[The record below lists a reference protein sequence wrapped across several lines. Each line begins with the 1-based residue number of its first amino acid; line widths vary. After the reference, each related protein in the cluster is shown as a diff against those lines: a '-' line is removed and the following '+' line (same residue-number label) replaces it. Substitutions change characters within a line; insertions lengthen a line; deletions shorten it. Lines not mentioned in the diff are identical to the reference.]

1 MSASQS
7 LGGPS
12 RCGRVVGPSLD
23 KIIKNAAWRKHSHLV
38 SACKSTLDKLES
50 LSESSGTSPGD
61 TQSPI
66 PGLSSSDADCVL
78 QPLFLALDS
87 AYPKV
92 VEPALECTFKLFS
105 LGLVCGEINRSGI
118 VFNMIDAIC
127 KSGGL
132 GEEAIELGVLRVLL
146 SAVRSPCILIRADC
160 LIQIV
165 RTCYN
170 VYLGGVNGTNQI
182 CAKSVLAQIMTIVFT
197 RVEEDSMDVCV
208 KRVSVSEL
216 LEFTD
221 KNLNEG
227 NSIHFCQNFINEIM
241 EASEGLPLKP
251 SSISPPLEVQ
261 NVHTPSPKTA
271 DETGTDKFDS
281 EAGAEGSKIREDGF
295 LLFKN
300 LCKLSMKF
308 SSQQHPDDRIL
319 LRGKILSL
327 ELLKV
332 VMDTGGSIW
341 RVNERQLLGV
351 ARRLI
356 RDRLPTR
363 SNLRRRQIEV
373 DDPTCPFCRS
383 EEENASHL
391 FFHCNRISPVWWESW
406 SWVNLLGAF
415 PKHPRHH
422 FLYHIHGALEGKR
435 ASRWKWW
442 WLALT
447 WTIWKQRNDIIFS
460 NGTFNANRLL
470 DDALFLFLNAIKQYL
485 CLSLLKNSALSA
497 MAIFQ
502 LQCSIFMNLLSKF
515 RSGLKKEIGM
525 FFPMLILR
533 VLENVLQPS
542 FLQKMTVLNL
552 LDKISQDP
560 QIIIDIFVNYDCDV
574 DASNIFERGAWLGFL
589 DIGYHK
595 GGLGIKDLIK
605 FNEALLG
612 KWGWELANNQNQPWA
627 RILLSKYGGWK
638 DLISGR
644 NNSIFSHW
652 WKDLKVV
659 FQQQDNNSISN
670 NLKWRVGC
678 GVKIRTTDFYNQL
691 NWEFVEDRWEWKLN
705 WRRNFFD
712 HEIDMVAAFL
722 AEIENIH
729 IQQSSRDFL
738 IWKAD
743 PSGIYSTKSA
753 YKLLQEADSDAIEDS
768 ASKIIWNL
776 KIPPRAIAFSWRLF
790 KNRLPTRA
798 NLRRRQNVMLEAIP
812 WVLGI
817 VNGLLKTALGPP
829 TGSTTALSPAQDIT
843 FRHESVKCLVSI
855 IKSMGAWMDQQIRI
869 GDLDLAKS
877 PESSSAAENH
887 LILNVEEGNASDH
900 ELHSDVN
907 SEFSDAA
914 TLEQHRAY
922 KIELQKGISLFNR
935 KPPKGIEFLISNK
948 KIGCSPEQVALFLKN
963 TAGLDETKIG
973 DYLGEREEFSL
984 KVMHA
989 YVDSFNFKGMDF
1001 GEAIRFFLQGFRL
1014 PGEAQKIDRIM
1025 EKFAE
1030 RYCKC
1035 NPSSFS
1041 SADTAYVLAYSVIML
1056 NTDAHNNMVKDKVVV
1071 VMMTKA
1077 DFVRNNRGID
1087 DGKDLPEEYLGAL
1100 YDQIVKNEIKM
1111 NADSSA
1117 PQNKQANS
1125 FNRLL
1130 GLEGILNLVNWKQ
1143 SEEKAVGANGLL
1155 IRHIQEQFK
1164 TNSRKSESAYHV
1176 VTDVAILRFMVE
1188 VCWGPMLAAFSVTLD
1203 QSDDRVATSQ
1213 CLQGFRH
1220 AVHVTA
1226 VMGMQTQR
1234 DAFVTSVAKFTYLH
1248 CAGDMKQKNV
1258 DAVKAIISIAIEDGD
1273 HLYEAWEHILTCLS
1287 RIEHLQLLGEGA
1299 PSDATFFTST
1309 NLEMEEKA
1317 LKTLGFSSFKKGTLQ
1332 NPAMVAVVRGSS
1344 YDSTSI
1350 GVNASAILTTEQIN
1364 NFISNLNLLDQIGN
1378 FELNHVFAHSQRLNG
1393 EAIVAFVKALCKVSI
1408 SELQSPTDPRNE
1420 GNVTC
1425 LKGDPLLILVD
1436 LKKGI
1441 VIFLSVM
1448 HYNMN
1453 RIRLVWSRIW
1463 NVLSDFFVS
1472 VGLSENLSV
1481 AIFAMDSLRQLAMKF
1496 LEREELANYNFQS
1509 EFLRP
1514 FVIVMQKSNTTEI
1527 RELIVRCISQM
1538 VLSRVSNVKSGWK
1551 SVFMVFT
1558 AAAADERK
1566 NIVLLAFETME
1577 KIVRQFFPYI
1587 TETETMTFTD
1597 CVRCLLTFTN
1607 SRFNSDVSLN
1617 AIAFLRF
1624 CAVRLA
1630 DGGLVCNKSSVD
1642 GPSLVVANGISD
1654 LQAHTD
1660 NGDHVSFWNPL
1671 LSGLS
1676 KLTSDPRSAIRK
1688 SSLEM
1693 LFNIL
1698 KDHGHLFSHTFWNSI
1713 FCSVI
1718 FPVYNSVSGKRE
1730 MNLQEVHCPPSSVS
1744 VHTEGSTWD
1753 SETYSVAA
1761 ECLIDL
1767 FVTFFD
1773 VVRSQLPG
1781 VVSVLT
1787 GFIRSPVQ
1795 GPASTG
1801 VAGLV
1806 RLTGDLGN
1814 RLSAEE
1820 WKEIFLCLKDAAMS
1834 TVPGFMK
1841 VLRTMNNIEVPHIS
1855 QSSADL
1861 ESSSDHD
1868 LNNDE
1873 FDDDNLQ
1880 TATYVVSRMK
1890 NHIAMQLLIVQVAT
1904 DLYKKHQQSLCAAS
1918 IKVLIEL
1925 YSSIAL
1931 HARAMNRESIL
1942 LRKLQK
1948 ACSIL
1953 EISGPPMVHFENE
1966 SFQNHLN
1973 FLQNIRLHDNFMH
1986 DEIELDQELVAVCE
2000 TVLDIYLNCAGS
2012 ISTFHKSDTM
2022 PAPHRK
2028 LPLSSAKKEEIAART
2043 SLVISALQGLAGLK
2057 KDSFRRYIPRF
2068 FHLLNTKVP
2077 QIDSEETK
2085 LGSRWQSTT
2094 WPNLSLFT
2102 NGD

>member
-38 SACKSTLDKLES
+38 SSCKSTLDKLES
-50 LSESSGTSPGD
+50 LSESETSPGD
-61 TQSPI
+61 TQTQSPLS
-66 PGLSSSDADCVL
+66 GLSSSDADCVL

-105 LGLVCGEINRSGI
+105 LGLICGEINRPDNSNASQSSV

-197 RVEEDSMDVCV
+197 RVEEDSTDVFV

-241 EASEGLPLKP
+241 EASEGVPLKP
-251 SSISPPLEVQ
+251 SSISPPLEAQ
-261 NVHTPSPKTA
+261 NVHAPLSKAA
-271 DETGTDKFDS
+271 DETGTDKFDN
-281 EAGAEGSKIREDGF
+281 EAGAGADGSKIREDGF

-341 RVNERQLLGV
+341 RVNER
-351 ARRLI
+351 
-356 RDRLPTR
+356 
-363 SNLRRRQIEV
+363 
-373 DDPTCPFCRS
+373 
-383 EEENASHL
+383 
-391 FFHCNRISPVWWESW
+391 
-406 SWVNLLGAF
+406 
-415 PKHPRHH
+415 
-422 FLYHIHGALEGKR
+422 
-435 ASRWKWW
+435 
-442 WLALT
+442 
-447 WTIWKQRNDIIFS
+447 
-460 NGTFNANRLL
+460 
-470 DDALFLFLNAIKQYL
+470 FLNAIKQYL

-574 DASNIFERGAWLGFL
+574 DASNIFER
-589 DIGYHK
+589 
-595 GGLGIKDLIK
+595 
-605 FNEALLG
+605 
-612 KWGWELANNQNQPWA
+612 
-627 RILLSKYGGWK
+627 
-638 DLISGR
+638 
-644 NNSIFSHW
+644 
-652 WKDLKVV
+652 
-659 FQQQDNNSISN
+659 
-670 NLKWRVGC
+670 
-678 GVKIRTTDFYNQL
+678 
-691 NWEFVEDRWEWKLN
+691 
-705 WRRNFFD
+705 
-712 HEIDMVAAFL
+712 
-722 AEIENIH
+722 
-729 IQQSSRDFL
+729 
-738 IWKAD
+738 
-743 PSGIYSTKSA
+743 
-753 YKLLQEADSDAIEDS
+753 
-768 ASKIIWNL
+768 
-776 KIPPRAIAFSWRLF
+776 
-790 KNRLPTRA
+790 
-798 NLRRRQNVMLEAIP
+798 
-812 WVLGI
+812 I

-829 TGSTTALSPAQDIT
+829 TGLTTALSPAQDIT

-877 PESSSAAENH
+877 PESSSATESH
-887 LILNVEEGNASDH
+887 LILNGEEGNASDH
-900 ELHSDVN
+900 ELHPDVN

-914 TLEQHRAY
+914 TLEQRRAY

-935 KPPKGIEFLISNK
+935 KPSKGIEFLINNK
-948 KIGCSPEQVALFLKN
+948 KIGSSPGQVALFLKN

-989 YVDSFNFKGMDF
+989 YVDSFNFKGIDF

-1056 NTDAHNNMVKDKVVV
+1056 NTDAHNNMVKDK
-1071 VMMTKA
+1071 MTKA

-1087 DGKDLPEEYLGAL
+1087 DGKDLAEEYLGAL

-1130 GLEGILNLVNWKQ
+1130 GLDGILNLVNWKQ

-1155 IRHIQEQFK
+1155 IWHIQEQFK
-1164 TNSRKSESAYHV
+1164 SNSRKSESAYHV

-1299 PSDATFFTST
+1299 PSDATFFPSPNFET
-1309 NLEMEEKA
+1309 EEKA

-1408 SELQSPTDPRNE
+1408 SELQSPTDPRVF
-1420 GNVTC
+1420 GLT
-1425 LKGDPLLILVD
+1425 K
-1436 LKKGI
+1436 I
-1441 VIFLSVM
+1441 VEIA

-1496 LEREELANYNFQS
+1496 LEREELANYNFQN

-1577 KIVRQFFPYI
+1577 KIVREFFPYI
-1587 TETETMTFTD
+1587 TETETTTFTD

-1630 DGGLVCNKSSVD
+1630 DGGLVCNKKSSVD
-1642 GPSLVVANGISD
+1642 GPSVVVENGISD

-1660 NGDHVSFWNPL
+1660 NDDHVSFWNPL

-1676 KLTSDPRSAIRK
+1676 KLTCDPRSAIRK
-1688 SSLEM
+1688 SSLEV

-1718 FPVYNSVSGKRE
+1718 FPVYNSISGKRE
-1730 MNLQEVHCPPSSVS
+1730 MNLQEAHCSPSVS

-1781 VVSVLT
+1781 MVSVLT

-1806 RLTGDLGN
+1806 RLTDDLGN
-1814 RLSAEE
+1814 RLSEEE

-1855 QSSADL
+1855 QPTADL

-1868 LNNDE
+1868 LTNDE

-1880 TATYVVSRMK
+1880 TATYVVSRTK

-1904 DLYKKHQQSLCAAS
+1904 DLYKKHQQSLSAAS

-1931 HARAMNRESIL
+1931 HAREMNRESIL
-1942 LRKLQK
+1942 LKKLQK

-1973 FLQNIRLHDNFMH
+1973 FLQNLHLHDHFVY
-1986 DEIELDQELVAVCE
+1986 DEIDLEQELVAVCE
-2000 TVLDIYLNCAGS
+2000 NVLDIYLNCAGS
-2012 ISTFHKSDTM
+2012 VSTFHKSDTL

-2028 LPLSSAKKEEIAART
+2028 LPLSSAQKEEIAART
-2043 SLVISALQGLAGLK
+2043 SLVISALQGLAGLE

-2068 FHLLNTKVP
+2068 FHLLVDLVRIEHTSGEVQHALSNMFRSSVG
-2077 QIDSEETK
+2077 QIIMD
-2085 LGSRWQSTT
+2085 
-2094 WPNLSLFT
+2094 
-2102 NGD
+2102 

>member
-23 KIIKNAAWRKHSHLV
+23 KIIKNAAWRKHSQLV
-38 SACKSTLDKLES
+38 SSCKSTIDKLES
-50 LSESSGTSPGD
+50 LSECRDDSDSKSPLLG
-61 TQSPI
+61 I
-66 PGLSSSDADCVL
+66 PSSDAEYVL

-87 AYPKV
+87 SYAKV
-92 VEPALECTFKLFS
+92 VEPALDCTFKLLS
-105 LGLVCGEINRSGI
+105 LGLVRGEIIDSQHLF
-118 VFNMIDAIC
+118 FNIIDAIC

-132 GEEAIELGVLRVLL
+132 GEEAIELGILRVLL
-146 SAVRSPCILIRADC
+146 SAVRSPCILIRGDC
-160 LIQIV
+160 LVQIV

-182 CAKSVLAQIMTIVFT
+182 CAKSVLAQIVTIVFT
-197 RVEEDSMDVCV
+197 RVEEDSMDVSV
-208 KRVSVSEL
+208 QRVSVNEL

-227 NSIHFCQNFINEIM
+227 NSIHFCQNFINEVI
-241 EASEGLPLKP
+241 EATQGGVPLNLEIPNAK
-251 SSISPPLEVQ
+251 PPLSTSKQVDDTTE
-261 NVHTPSPKTA
+261 PGPDDGS
-271 DETGTDKFDS
+271 GS
-281 EAGAEGSKIREDGF
+281 SKIREDGF

-327 ELLKV
+327 ELLNV
-332 VMDTGGSIW
+332 VMDIGSSIW
-341 RVNERQLLGV
+341 RNNER
-351 ARRLI
+351 
-356 RDRLPTR
+356 
-363 SNLRRRQIEV
+363 
-373 DDPTCPFCRS
+373 
-383 EEENASHL
+383 
-391 FFHCNRISPVWWESW
+391 
-406 SWVNLLGAF
+406 
-415 PKHPRHH
+415 
-422 FLYHIHGALEGKR
+422 
-435 ASRWKWW
+435 
-442 WLALT
+442 
-447 WTIWKQRNDIIFS
+447 
-460 NGTFNANRLL
+460 
-470 DDALFLFLNAIKQYL
+470 FLNGIKQYL

-552 LDKISQDP
+552 LDKLSQDP

-574 DASNIFERGAWLGFL
+574 DASNIFER
-589 DIGYHK
+589 
-595 GGLGIKDLIK
+595 
-605 FNEALLG
+605 
-612 KWGWELANNQNQPWA
+612 
-627 RILLSKYGGWK
+627 
-638 DLISGR
+638 
-644 NNSIFSHW
+644 
-652 WKDLKVV
+652 
-659 FQQQDNNSISN
+659 
-670 NLKWRVGC
+670 
-678 GVKIRTTDFYNQL
+678 
-691 NWEFVEDRWEWKLN
+691 
-705 WRRNFFD
+705 
-712 HEIDMVAAFL
+712 
-722 AEIENIH
+722 
-729 IQQSSRDFL
+729 
-738 IWKAD
+738 
-743 PSGIYSTKSA
+743 
-753 YKLLQEADSDAIEDS
+753 
-768 ASKIIWNL
+768 
-776 KIPPRAIAFSWRLF
+776 
-790 KNRLPTRA
+790 
-798 NLRRRQNVMLEAIP
+798 
-812 WVLGI
+812 I

-829 TGSTTALSPAQDIT
+829 TGSTTSLSPAQDIT

-855 IKSMGAWMDQQIRI
+855 IKSMGAWMDQQIRP
-869 GDLDLAKS
+869 GDLNLVKS
-877 PESSSAAENH
+877 PESTSLGESQ
-887 LILNVEEGNASDH
+887 LTLNGEEGNASDL
-900 ELHSDVN
+900 ELHPDIN

-914 TLEQHRAY
+914 TLEQRRAY
-922 KIELQKGISLFNR
+922 KAELQKGISLFNR
-935 KPPKGIEFLISNK
+935 KPSKGIEFLISNK
-948 KIGCSPEQVALFLKN
+948 KVGSSPEEVALFLKN
-963 TAGLDETKIG
+963 TGGLDEAKIG
-973 DYLGEREEFSL
+973 DYLGEREDFSL

-1030 RYCKC
+1030 RFCKC

-1056 NTDAHNNMVKDKVVV
+1056 NTDAHNNMVKDK
-1071 VMMTKA
+1071 MTKA
-1077 DFVRNNRGID
+1077 DFIRNNRGID

-1100 YDQIVKNEIKM
+1100 YDKIVRNEIKM
-1111 NADSSA
+1111 KADSSA
-1117 PQNKQANS
+1117 PQSKQENS

-1130 GLEGILNLVNWKQ
+1130 GLDGILNLVNWKQ
-1143 SEEKAVGANGLL
+1143 NEEKAVGANGLL

-1164 TNSRKSESAYHV
+1164 SNSRKSESAYHV

-1213 CLQGFRH
+1213 SLQGFRH

-1273 HLYEAWEHILTCLS
+1273 HLQEAWEHILTCLS

-1299 PSDATFFTST
+1299 PSDATFFTSSNFET
-1309 NLEMEEKA
+1309 EEKTP
-1317 LKTLGFSSFKKGTLQ
+1317 KTLGFSSFKKGTLQ
-1332 NPAMVAVVRGSS
+1332 NPAMAAVVRGSS
-1344 YDSTSI
+1344 YDSTSV
-1350 GVNASAILTTEQIN
+1350 GVNPSALVTPEQIN
-1364 NFISNLNLLDQIGN
+1364 SFISNLNLLDQIGN

-1393 EAIVAFVKALCKVSI
+1393 EAIVAFVKALCKISI
-1408 SELQSPTDPRNE
+1408 SELQSPTDPRVF
-1420 GNVTC
+1420 GLT
-1425 LKGDPLLILVD
+1425 K
-1436 LKKGI
+1436 I
-1441 VIFLSVM
+1441 VEIA

-1481 AIFAMDSLRQLAMKF
+1481 AIFAIDSLRQLAMKF
-1496 LEREELANYNFQS
+1496 LEREELANYNFQN

-1514 FVIVMQKSNTTEI
+1514 FVIVMQKSNSTEI
-1527 RELIVRCISQM
+1527 RELTVRCISQM

-1577 KIVRQFFPYI
+1577 KIVREFFPYI
-1587 TETETMTFTD
+1587 TETETTTFTD
-1597 CVRCLLTFTN
+1597 CVGCLLTFTN

-1630 DGGLVCNKSSVD
+1630 DGGLVCNKKSSPDVSSVV
-1642 GPSLVVANGISD
+1642 LTNGVSD
-1654 LQAHTD
+1654 VQALTD
-1660 NGDHVSFWNPL
+1660 NDDHVSFWIPL

-1688 SSLEM
+1688 SSLEV

-1698 KDHGHLFSHTFWNSI
+1698 KDHGHLFSRTFWNSI
-1713 FCSVI
+1713 FCYVI
-1718 FPVYNSVSGKRE
+1718 FPVYNSVCGKRD
-1730 MNLQEVHCPPSSVS
+1730 MSILDVHGSPSVS
-1744 VHTEGSTWD
+1744 VYTEGSTWD
-1753 SETYSVAA
+1753 SETSPVAA

-1781 VVSVLT
+1781 VVSILT

-1806 RLTGDLGN
+1806 RLTSDLGN
-1814 RLSAEE
+1814 RLSEEE
-1820 WKEIFLCLKDAAMS
+1820 WKEIFLCLKDAATS
-1834 TVPGFMK
+1834 TVPGFTK
-1841 VLRTMNNIEVPHIS
+1841 VLRTMSNIEVRKFS
-1855 QSSADL
+1855 Q
-1861 ESSSDHD
+1861 SSDHD
-1868 LNNDE
+1868 LTNDE

-1880 TATYVVSRMK
+1880 TATYVVSRTK
-1890 NHIAMQLLIVQVAT
+1890 NHIAMQLLILQVTT
-1904 DLYKKHQQSLCAAS
+1904 DLYRKHQQSLSADS

-1931 HARAMNRESIL
+1931 HARQLNRESVL
-1942 LRKLQK
+1942 LKKLQK

-1953 EISGPPMVHFENE
+1953 ELSAPPVVHFENE

-1973 FLQNIRLHDNFMH
+1973 FLQNLHDDQYFVHN
-1986 DEIELDQELVAVCE
+1986 EIDLEQELVTVCE
-2000 TVLDIYLNCAGS
+2000 NVLDIYLNCAGS
-2012 ISTFHKSDTM
+2012 VSTFHKSDTQ
-2022 PAPHRK
+2022 PVQRRK

-2043 SLVISALQGLAGLK
+2043 SLVISALQGLAGLE

-2068 FHLLNTKVP
+2068 FQLLV
-2077 QIDSEETK
+2077 DLVRSEHTSGEVQ
-2085 LGSRWQSTT
+2085 LA
-2094 WPNLSLFT
+2094 LSNMFRSSV
-2102 NGD
+2102 GPIIME

>member
-7 LGGPS
+7 LGGSS
-12 RCGRVVGPSLD
+12 RCGRILGPSLD
-23 KIIKNAAWRKHSHLV
+23 KIIKNAAWRKHSQLV
-38 SACKSTLDKLES
+38 SSCKSTLDKLES
-50 LSESSGTSPGD
+50 ISESVDSKSPLLGF
-61 TQSPI
+61 
-66 PGLSSSDADCVL
+66 SSSDAEYVL

-87 AYPKV
+87 AYAKV

-105 LGLVCGEINRSGI
+105 LGLICGEIDNSSHSVI
-118 VFNMIDAIC
+118 VFNIIDAIC

-146 SAVRSPCILIRADC
+146 SAVRSPCILIRGDC
-160 LIQIV
+160 LVQIV

-197 RVEEDSMDVCV
+197 RVEEDSMDVSV

-227 NSIHFCQNFINEIM
+227 NSIHFCQNFINEVM
-241 EASEGLPLKP
+241 EATQGVPLKP
-251 SSISPPLEVQ
+251 SPIDIPNASPPL
-261 NVHTPSPKTA
+261 PKQA
-271 DETGTDKFDS
+271 VDEASTDTEAGTD
-281 EAGAEGSKIREDGF
+281 GSKIREDGF

-332 VMDTGGSIW
+332 VMDNGGSIW
-341 RVNERQLLGV
+341 RVNER
-351 ARRLI
+351 
-356 RDRLPTR
+356 
-363 SNLRRRQIEV
+363 
-373 DDPTCPFCRS
+373 
-383 EEENASHL
+383 
-391 FFHCNRISPVWWESW
+391 
-406 SWVNLLGAF
+406 
-415 PKHPRHH
+415 
-422 FLYHIHGALEGKR
+422 
-435 ASRWKWW
+435 
-442 WLALT
+442 
-447 WTIWKQRNDIIFS
+447 
-460 NGTFNANRLL
+460 
-470 DDALFLFLNAIKQYL
+470 FLNGIKQYL

-552 LDKISQDP
+552 LDKLSQDP

-574 DASNIFERGAWLGFL
+574 DASNIFER
-589 DIGYHK
+589 
-595 GGLGIKDLIK
+595 
-605 FNEALLG
+605 
-612 KWGWELANNQNQPWA
+612 
-627 RILLSKYGGWK
+627 
-638 DLISGR
+638 
-644 NNSIFSHW
+644 
-652 WKDLKVV
+652 
-659 FQQQDNNSISN
+659 
-670 NLKWRVGC
+670 
-678 GVKIRTTDFYNQL
+678 
-691 NWEFVEDRWEWKLN
+691 
-705 WRRNFFD
+705 
-712 HEIDMVAAFL
+712 
-722 AEIENIH
+722 
-729 IQQSSRDFL
+729 
-738 IWKAD
+738 
-743 PSGIYSTKSA
+743 
-753 YKLLQEADSDAIEDS
+753 
-768 ASKIIWNL
+768 
-776 KIPPRAIAFSWRLF
+776 
-790 KNRLPTRA
+790 
-798 NLRRRQNVMLEAIP
+798 
-812 WVLGI
+812 I

-829 TGSTTALSPAQDIT
+829 TGSTTSLSPAQDIT

-855 IKSMGAWMDQQIRI
+855 IKSMGAWMDQQIRP
-869 GDLDLAKS
+869 GDLNLVKT
-877 PESSSAAENH
+877 PESTSVGESP
-887 LILNVEEGNASDH
+887 LTLNGEEGNASDL
-900 ELHSDVN
+900 ELHPDVN

-914 TLEQHRAY
+914 TLEQRRAY
-922 KIELQKGISLFNR
+922 KVELQKGISLFNR
-935 KPPKGIEFLISNK
+935 KPSKGIDFLISNK
-948 KIGCSPEQVALFLKN
+948 KIGSSPEEVALFLKN
-963 TAGLDETKIG
+963 TVGLDEAKIG
-973 DYLGEREEFSL
+973 DYLGEREDFSL

-1030 RYCKC
+1030 RFCKC

-1056 NTDAHNNMVKDKVVV
+1056 NTDAHNNMVKDK
-1071 VMMTKA
+1071 MTKA
-1077 DFVRNNRGID
+1077 DFIRNNRGID

-1100 YDQIVKNEIKM
+1100 YDKIVRNEIKM
-1111 NADSSA
+1111 KADSSA
-1117 PQNKQANS
+1117 PQSKQENS

-1130 GLEGILNLVNWKQ
+1130 GLDGILNLVNWKQ
-1143 SEEKAVGANGLL
+1143 NEEKAVGANGLL

-1164 TNSRKSESAYHV
+1164 SNSRKSESAYHV

-1213 CLQGFRH
+1213 SLQGFRH

-1273 HLYEAWEHILTCLS
+1273 HLQEAWEHILTCLS

-1299 PSDATFFTST
+1299 PSDATFFTSS
-1309 NLEMEEKA
+1309 NFEAEEKTQ
-1317 LKTLGFSSFKKGTLQ
+1317 KTLGFSSFKKGTLQ
-1332 NPAMVAVVRGSS
+1332 NPAMLAVVRGSS
-1344 YDSTSI
+1344 YDSTSV
-1350 GVNASAILTTEQIN
+1350 GANPSALVTPEQIN
-1364 NFISNLNLLDQIGN
+1364 SFISNLNLLDQIGN

-1408 SELQSPTDPRNE
+1408 SELQSPTDPRVF
-1420 GNVTC
+1420 GLT
-1425 LKGDPLLILVD
+1425 K
-1436 LKKGI
+1436 I
-1441 VIFLSVM
+1441 VEIA

-1496 LEREELANYNFQS
+1496 LEREELANYNFQN

-1514 FVIVMQKSNTTEI
+1514 FVIVMQKSNSTEI

-1577 KIVRQFFPYI
+1577 KIVREFFPYI
-1587 TETETMTFTD
+1587 TETETTTFTD
-1597 CVRCLLTFTN
+1597 CVGCLLTFTN

-1630 DGGLVCNKSSVD
+1630 DGGLVCNKNSSADGSSVV
-1642 GPSLVVANGISD
+1642 LTNGVSD
-1654 LQAHTD
+1654 VHALTD
-1660 NGDHVSFWNPL
+1660 NDDHVSFWIPL

-1676 KLTSDPRSAIRK
+1676 KLTYDPRSAIRK
-1688 SSLEM
+1688 SSLEV

-1698 KDHGHLFSHTFWNSI
+1698 KDHGHLFSRTFWNSI

-1718 FPVYNSVSGKRE
+1718 FPVYNSVCGKRD
-1730 MNLQEVHCPPSSVS
+1730 MNILDGHSSVS

-1753 SETYSVAA
+1753 YETSPVAA

-1773 VVRSQLPG
+1773 MVRSQLPG

-1801 VAGLV
+1801 VAGLM
-1806 RLTGDLGN
+1806 RLTGDLGK
-1814 RLSAEE
+1814 RLSEEE
-1820 WKEIFLCLKDAAMS
+1820 WKEIFLCLKDAATS
-1834 TVPGFMK
+1834 TVPGFIK
-1841 VLRTMNNIEVPHIS
+1841 VLRTMSNIAVLKIS
-1855 QSSADL
+1855 QSS
-1861 ESSSDHD
+1861 DHD
-1868 LNNDE
+1868 MTNDE

-1880 TATYVVSRMK
+1880 TATYVVSRTK
-1890 NHIAMQLLIVQVAT
+1890 NHIAMQLLILQVTT
-1904 DLYKKHQQSLCAAS
+1904 DLYRKHQRSLSADN

-1931 HARAMNRESIL
+1931 HARQLNRESVL
-1942 LRKLQK
+1942 LKKLQK

-1953 EISGPPMVHFENE
+1953 ELSAPPVVHFENE

-1973 FLQNIRLHDNFMH
+1973 FLQNLHDDQYFVH
-1986 DEIELDQELVAVCE
+1986 GDIDLEQELVTVCE
-2000 TVLDIYLNCAGS
+2000 NVLDIYLNCAGS
-2012 ISTFHKSDTM
+2012 VSTFQKSDTQPM
-2022 PAPHRK
+2022 PRRK

-2043 SLVISALQGLAGLK
+2043 SLVISALQGLAGLE
-2057 KDSFRRYIPRF
+2057 KDSFRRPHY
-2068 FHLLNTKVP
+2068 
-2077 QIDSEETK
+2077 
-2085 LGSRWQSTT
+2085 
-2094 WPNLSLFT
+2094 
-2102 NGD
+2102 NGMTIVAYLILKEIVEC

>member
-1 MSASQS
+1 M
-7 LGGPS
+7 
-12 RCGRVVGPSLD
+12 
-23 KIIKNAAWRKHSHLV
+23 AAK
-38 SACKSTLDKLES
+38 
-50 LSESSGTSPGD
+50 
-61 TQSPI
+61 
-66 PGLSSSDADCVL
+66 
-78 QPLFLALDS
+78 
-87 AYPKV
+87 
-92 VEPALECTFKLFS
+92 
-105 LGLVCGEINRSGI
+105 
-118 VFNMIDAIC
+118 
-127 KSGGL
+127 
-132 GEEAIELGVLRVLL
+132 
-146 SAVRSPCILIRADC
+146 
-160 LIQIV
+160 
-165 RTCYN
+165 
-170 VYLGGVNGTNQI
+170 
-182 CAKSVLAQIMTIVFT
+182 
-197 RVEEDSMDVCV
+197 
-208 KRVSVSEL
+208 
-216 LEFTD
+216 
-221 KNLNEG
+221 
-227 NSIHFCQNFINEIM
+227 
-241 EASEGLPLKP
+241 
-251 SSISPPLEVQ
+251 
-261 NVHTPSPKTA
+261 
-271 DETGTDKFDS
+271 
-281 EAGAEGSKIREDGF
+281 
-295 LLFKN
+295 
-300 LCKLSMKF
+300 
-308 SSQQHPDDRIL
+308 
-319 LRGKILSL
+319 
-327 ELLKV
+327 
-332 VMDTGGSIW
+332 
-341 RVNERQLLGV
+341 
-351 ARRLI
+351 
-356 RDRLPTR
+356 
-363 SNLRRRQIEV
+363 
-373 DDPTCPFCRS
+373 
-383 EEENASHL
+383 
-391 FFHCNRISPVWWESW
+391 
-406 SWVNLLGAF
+406 
-415 PKHPRHH
+415 
-422 FLYHIHGALEGKR
+422 
-435 ASRWKWW
+435 
-442 WLALT
+442 
-447 WTIWKQRNDIIFS
+447 
-460 NGTFNANRLL
+460 
-470 DDALFLFLNAIKQYL
+470 
-485 CLSLLKNSALSA
+485 
-497 MAIFQ
+497 
-502 LQCSIFMNLLSKF
+502 
-515 RSGLKKEIGM
+515 
-525 FFPMLILR
+525 
-533 VLENVLQPS
+533 
-542 FLQKMTVLNL
+542 
-552 LDKISQDP
+552 
-560 QIIIDIFVNYDCDV
+560 
-574 DASNIFERGAWLGFL
+574 
-589 DIGYHK
+589 
-595 GGLGIKDLIK
+595 
-605 FNEALLG
+605 
-612 KWGWELANNQNQPWA
+612 
-627 RILLSKYGGWK
+627 
-638 DLISGR
+638 
-644 NNSIFSHW
+644 
-652 WKDLKVV
+652 
-659 FQQQDNNSISN
+659 QQQ
-670 NLKWRVGC
+670 R
-678 GVKIRTTDFYNQL
+678 
-691 NWEFVEDRWEWKLN
+691 
-705 WRRNFFD
+705 
-712 HEIDMVAAFL
+712 
-722 AEIENIH
+722 
-729 IQQSSRDFL
+729 
-738 IWKAD
+738 
-743 PSGIYSTKSA
+743 
-753 YKLLQEADSDAIEDS
+753 
-768 ASKIIWNL
+768 
-776 KIPPRAIAFSWRLF
+776 
-790 KNRLPTRA
+790 
-798 NLRRRQNVMLEAIP
+798 
-812 WVLGI
+812 
-817 VNGLLKTALGPP
+817 
-829 TGSTTALSPAQDIT
+829 
-843 FRHESVKCLVSI
+843 
-855 IKSMGAWMDQQIRI
+855 
-869 GDLDLAKS
+869 
-877 PESSSAAENH
+877 
-887 LILNVEEGNASDH
+887 
-900 ELHSDVN
+900 
-907 SEFSDAA
+907 
-914 TLEQHRAY
+914 
-922 KIELQKGISLFNR
+922 
-935 KPPKGIEFLISNK
+935 
-948 KIGCSPEQVALFLKN
+948 
-963 TAGLDETKIG
+963 
-973 DYLGEREEFSL
+973 
-984 KVMHA
+984 
-989 YVDSFNFKGMDF
+989 
-1001 GEAIRFFLQGFRL
+1001 
-1014 PGEAQKIDRIM
+1014 
-1025 EKFAE
+1025 
-1030 RYCKC
+1030 
-1035 NPSSFS
+1035 
-1041 SADTAYVLAYSVIML
+1041 
-1056 NTDAHNNMVKDKVVV
+1056 
-1071 VMMTKA
+1071 
-1077 DFVRNNRGID
+1077 
-1087 DGKDLPEEYLGAL
+1087 
-1100 YDQIVKNEIKM
+1100 
-1111 NADSSA
+1111 
-1117 PQNKQANS
+1117 
-1125 FNRLL
+1125 
-1130 GLEGILNLVNWKQ
+1130 
-1143 SEEKAVGANGLL
+1143 
-1155 IRHIQEQFK
+1155 
-1164 TNSRKSESAYHV
+1164 SAYHV

-1309 NLEMEEKA
+1309 NFETEEKA

-1408 SELQSPTDPRNE
+1408 SELQSPTDPRVF
-1420 GNVTC
+1420 GLT
-1425 LKGDPLLILVD
+1425 K
-1436 LKKGI
+1436 I
-1441 VIFLSVM
+1441 VEIA

-1496 LEREELANYNFQS
+1496 LEREELANYNFQN

-1577 KIVRQFFPYI
+1577 KIVREFFPYI

-1642 GPSLVVANGISD
+1642 GPSVVVANGISD

-1660 NGDHVSFWNPL
+1660 NDDHVSFWNPL

-1688 SSLEM
+1688 SSLEV

-1718 FPVYNSVSGKRE
+1718 FPVYNSVSGNKE
-1730 MNLQEVHCPPSSVS
+1730 MNLQEAHCSPSLVS

-1767 FVTFFD
+1767 FATFFD

-1820 WKEIFLCLKDAAMS
+1820 WKEIFLCLKEAAMS

-1868 LNNDE
+1868 LTNDE

-1880 TATYVVSRMK
+1880 TATYVVSRTK

-1904 DLYKKHQQSLCAAS
+1904 DLYKKHQQSLSAAS

-1931 HARAMNRESIL
+1931 HAREMNRESIL
-1942 LRKLQK
+1942 LKKLQK
-1948 ACSIL
+1948 ACSVL

-1973 FLQNIRLHDNFMH
+1973 FLQNIHLHDHFVH
-1986 DEIELDQELVAVCE
+1986 DEIELEQELVAVCE

-2012 ISTFHKSDTM
+2012 SSTFHKSDTM

-2057 KDSFRRYIPRF
+2057 KDSFRRYIPGF
-2068 FHLLNTKVP
+2068 FHLLVDLVRSEHTSGEVQHALSNMFRSSVG
-2077 QIDSEETK
+2077 QIIMD
-2085 LGSRWQSTT
+2085 
-2094 WPNLSLFT
+2094 
-2102 NGD
+2102 

>member
-23 KIIKNAAWRKHSHLV
+23 KIIKNAAWR
-38 SACKSTLDKLES
+38 
-50 LSESSGTSPGD
+50 D
-61 TQSPI
+61 TQSAV
-66 PGLSSSDADCVL
+66 PGLSPSDADFVL

-105 LGLVCGEINRSGI
+105 LGLVRGEINRPSNSNSSQSGV

-146 SAVRSPCILIRADC
+146 SAVRSPCILIRADS

-197 RVEEDSMDVCV
+197 RVEEDSMDVFLR
-208 KRVSVSEL
+208 RVSVSEL

-227 NSIHFCQNFINEIM
+227 NSIHYCQNFINEIM
-241 EASEGLPLKP
+241 EASEGAPLKP
-251 SSISPPLEVQ
+251 SSISPPMEVQ
-261 NVHTPSPKTA
+261 KVPTPLPKAA
-271 DETGTDKFDS
+271 DETGTDKLDN
-281 EAGAEGSKIREDGF
+281 EAGADGSKIREDGF

-341 RVNERQLLGV
+341 RVNER
-351 ARRLI
+351 
-356 RDRLPTR
+356 
-363 SNLRRRQIEV
+363 
-373 DDPTCPFCRS
+373 
-383 EEENASHL
+383 
-391 FFHCNRISPVWWESW
+391 
-406 SWVNLLGAF
+406 
-415 PKHPRHH
+415 
-422 FLYHIHGALEGKR
+422 
-435 ASRWKWW
+435 
-442 WLALT
+442 
-447 WTIWKQRNDIIFS
+447 
-460 NGTFNANRLL
+460 
-470 DDALFLFLNAIKQYL
+470 FLNAIKQYL

-574 DASNIFERGAWLGFL
+574 DASNIFER
-589 DIGYHK
+589 
-595 GGLGIKDLIK
+595 
-605 FNEALLG
+605 
-612 KWGWELANNQNQPWA
+612 
-627 RILLSKYGGWK
+627 
-638 DLISGR
+638 
-644 NNSIFSHW
+644 
-652 WKDLKVV
+652 
-659 FQQQDNNSISN
+659 
-670 NLKWRVGC
+670 
-678 GVKIRTTDFYNQL
+678 
-691 NWEFVEDRWEWKLN
+691 
-705 WRRNFFD
+705 
-712 HEIDMVAAFL
+712 
-722 AEIENIH
+722 
-729 IQQSSRDFL
+729 
-738 IWKAD
+738 
-743 PSGIYSTKSA
+743 
-753 YKLLQEADSDAIEDS
+753 
-768 ASKIIWNL
+768 
-776 KIPPRAIAFSWRLF
+776 
-790 KNRLPTRA
+790 
-798 NLRRRQNVMLEAIP
+798 
-812 WVLGI
+812 I

-869 GDLDLAKS
+869 GDIDLVKS
-877 PESSSAAENH
+877 PESSSTAETY
-887 LILNVEEGNASDH
+887 LMPNVEEGNASDH
-900 ELHSDVN
+900 ELHPDVN

-914 TLEQHRAY
+914 TLEQRRAY
-922 KIELQKGISLFNR
+922 KIELQRGISLFNR

-948 KIGCSPEQVALFLKN
+948 KVGSSPEQVALFLKN

-973 DYLGEREEFSL
+973 DYLGEREEFCL

-989 YVDSFNFKGMDF
+989 YVDSFNFKEMDF

-1041 SADTAYVLAYSVIML
+1041 SADTAYILAYSVIML
-1056 NTDAHNNMVKDKVVV
+1056 NTDAHNNMVKDK
-1071 VMMTKA
+1071 MTKA

-1087 DGKDLPEEYLGAL
+1087 DGKDLAEEYLGAL

-1117 PQNKQANS
+1117 PQDKQANS

-1130 GLEGILNLVNWKQ
+1130 GLEGILSLVNWKQ

-1164 TNSRKSESAYHV
+1164 SNSRKSESAYHV

-1188 VCWGPMLAAFSVTLD
+1188 VCWGPMLAAFSVTID

-1273 HLYEAWEHILTCLS
+1273 HLFEAWEHILTCLS

-1299 PSDATFFTST
+1299 PSDATFFNSINSET
-1309 NLEMEEKA
+1309 EEKA

-1408 SELQSPTDPRNE
+1408 SELQSPTDPRVF
-1420 GNVTC
+1420 GLT
-1425 LKGDPLLILVD
+1425 K
-1436 LKKGI
+1436 I
-1441 VIFLSVM
+1441 VEIA

-1481 AIFAMDSLRQLAMKF
+1481 AIFAMDSLRQLSMKF
-1496 LEREELANYNFQS
+1496 LEREELANYNFQN

-1577 KIVRQFFPYI
+1577 KIVREFFPYI

-1630 DGGLVCNKSSVD
+1630 DGGLVYNKKSSVD
-1642 GPSLVVANGISD
+1642 GPSVVANGISD

-1660 NGDHVSFWNPL
+1660 NDDHVSFWNPL

-1676 KLTSDPRSAIRK
+1676 KLTSDPRTAIRK
-1688 SSLEM
+1688 SSLEV

-1730 MNLQEVHCPPSSVS
+1730 VNLHEANCSPSSVS

-1781 VVSVLT
+1781 VVSILT

-1806 RLTGDLGN
+1806 RLTDDLGN
-1814 RLSAEE
+1814 KLSAEE

-1834 TVPGFMK
+1834 TVSGFMK
-1841 VLRTMNNIEVPHIS
+1841 VLRTMNNIEVAHFS
-1855 QSSADL
+1855 QPSTDL

-1868 LNNDE
+1868 LTNDE

-1880 TATYVVSRMK
+1880 TATYVVSRTK

-1904 DLYKKHQQSLCAAS
+1904 DLYKKHQKSLSAAS
-1918 IKVLIEL
+1918 IKVLNEL

-1931 HARAMNRESIL
+1931 HAREMNRESIL
-1942 LRKLQK
+1942 LKKLQK
-1948 ACSIL
+1948 ACSVL

-1973 FLQNIRLHDNFMH
+1973 FLQNLHLRDHFVYN
-1986 DEIELDQELVAVCE
+1986 EIDLEKELVAVCKN
-2000 TVLDIYLNCAGS
+2000 VLDIYLNCAGS
-2012 ISTFHKSDTM
+2012 FSTLHKSDTL

-2043 SLVISALQGLAGLK
+2043 SLVISALQGLTGLE
-2057 KDSFRRYIPRF
+2057 KDSFRRFIPQF
-2068 FHLLNTKVP
+2068 FHLLVDLVRSEHASGEVQHALSNIFRSSVG
-2077 QIDSEETK
+2077 QIIMD
-2085 LGSRWQSTT
+2085 
-2094 WPNLSLFT
+2094 
-2102 NGD
+2102 

>member
-1 MSASQS
+1 
-7 LGGPS
+7 
-12 RCGRVVGPSLD
+12 
-23 KIIKNAAWRKHSHLV
+23 
-38 SACKSTLDKLES
+38 
-50 LSESSGTSPGD
+50 
-61 TQSPI
+61 
-66 PGLSSSDADCVL
+66 
-78 QPLFLALDS
+78 
-87 AYPKV
+87 
-92 VEPALECTFKLFS
+92 
-105 LGLVCGEINRSGI
+105 
-118 VFNMIDAIC
+118 MIDAIC

-132 GEEAIELGVLRVLL
+132 GEEVIELGVLRVLL
-146 SAVRSPCILIRADC
+146 SAVRSPCILIRADS

-182 CAKSVLAQIMTIVFT
+182 CAKAVLAQIMTIVFT
-197 RVEEDSMDVCV
+197 RVEEDSMDVFV
-208 KRVSVSEL
+208 KRVSVGEL

-227 NSIHFCQNFINEIM
+227 NSIQISQNFINEIM
-241 EASEGLPLKP
+241 EA
-251 SSISPPLEVQ
+251 
-261 NVHTPSPKTA
+261 
-271 DETGTDKFDS
+271 TD
-281 EAGAEGSKIREDGF
+281 GSKIREDGF

-332 VMDTGGSIW
+332 VMDTGGSMW
-341 RVNERQLLGV
+341 RMNERQV
-351 ARRLI
+351 
-356 RDRLPTR
+356 
-363 SNLRRRQIEV
+363 E
-373 DDPTCPFCRS
+373 
-383 EEENASHL
+383 
-391 FFHCNRISPVWWESW
+391 ISLAL
-406 SWVNLLGAF
+406 NLLEWA
-415 PKHPRHH
+415 
-422 FLYHIHGALEGKR
+422 YIHG
-435 ASRWKWW
+435 
-442 WLALT
+442 
-447 WTIWKQRNDIIFS
+447 F
-460 NGTFNANRLL
+460 RLL
-470 DDALFLFLNAIKQYL
+470 IFASTELQILMLRETAQPCYSFDFEYSLFLNAIKQYL

-574 DASNIFERGAWLGFL
+574 DASNIFER
-589 DIGYHK
+589 
-595 GGLGIKDLIK
+595 
-605 FNEALLG
+605 
-612 KWGWELANNQNQPWA
+612 
-627 RILLSKYGGWK
+627 
-638 DLISGR
+638 
-644 NNSIFSHW
+644 
-652 WKDLKVV
+652 
-659 FQQQDNNSISN
+659 
-670 NLKWRVGC
+670 
-678 GVKIRTTDFYNQL
+678 
-691 NWEFVEDRWEWKLN
+691 
-705 WRRNFFD
+705 
-712 HEIDMVAAFL
+712 
-722 AEIENIH
+722 
-729 IQQSSRDFL
+729 
-738 IWKAD
+738 
-743 PSGIYSTKSA
+743 
-753 YKLLQEADSDAIEDS
+753 
-768 ASKIIWNL
+768 
-776 KIPPRAIAFSWRLF
+776 
-790 KNRLPTRA
+790 
-798 NLRRRQNVMLEAIP
+798 
-812 WVLGI
+812 I

-855 IKSMGAWMDQQIRI
+855 IKSMGSWMDQQITI
-869 GDLDLAKS
+869 GDLDLAKT
-877 PESSSAAENH
+877 PESSSAAESH
-887 LILNVEEGNASDH
+887 LILNGEEGNASDH
-900 ELHSDVN
+900 ELHPDVN

-914 TLEQHRAY
+914 TLEQRRAY
-922 KIELQKGISLFNR
+922 KIELHVCISLFNR
-935 KPPKGIEFLISNK
+935 KTSKGIEFLISNK
-948 KIGCSPEQVALFLKN
+948 KIGSSPEQVALFLKN

-973 DYLGEREEFSL
+973 DYLGEREEFPL

-1056 NTDAHNNMVKDKVVV
+1056 NTDAHNNMVKDK
-1071 VMMTKA
+1071 MTKA

-1130 GLEGILNLVNWKQ
+1130 GLDGILNLVNWKQ

-1164 TNSRKSESAYHV
+1164 SNSRKSESVYHV

-1203 QSDDRVATSQ
+1203 QSDNRVATSQ

-1299 PSDATFFTST
+1299 PSDATFFTSPNFET
-1309 NLEMEEKA
+1309 EEKA
-1317 LKTLGFSSFKKGTLQ
+1317 MKTLGFSSFKKGTLQ

-1408 SELQSPTDPRNE
+1408 SELQSPTDPRVF
-1420 GNVTC
+1420 GLT
-1425 LKGDPLLILVD
+1425 K
-1436 LKKGI
+1436 I
-1441 VIFLSVM
+1441 VEIA

-1496 LEREELANYNFQS
+1496 LEREELANYNFQN

-1577 KIVRQFFPYI
+1577 KIVREFFPYI

-1630 DGGLVCNKSSVD
+1630 DGGLVCNKKSNVD
-1642 GPSLVVANGISD
+1642 GPSVVVANGISD
-1654 LQAHTD
+1654 LQDHTD
-1660 NGDHVSFWNPL
+1660 NDDHVSFWNPL

-1688 SSLEM
+1688 SSLEV

-1718 FPVYNSVSGKRE
+1718 FPVYNLVSGKRE
-1730 MNLQEVHCPPSSVS
+1730 MNLQEAHCSPSVS
-1744 VHTEGSTWD
+1744 VHNEGSTWD

-1787 GFIRSPVQ
+1787 EFIRSPVQ

-1814 RLSAEE
+1814 RLSEEE
-1820 WKEIFLCLKDAAMS
+1820 WKEVFLCLKDAAMS

-1841 VLRTMNNIEVPHIS
+1841 VLRTMNNIEVPHVS
-1855 QSSADL
+1855 QPSADL

-1868 LNNDE
+1868 LTNDE

-1904 DLYKKHQQSLCAAS
+1904 DLYKKHQQSLSAAS

-1931 HARAMNRESIL
+1931 HARDMNRESIL
-1942 LRKLQK
+1942 LKKLQK

-1973 FLQNIRLHDNFMH
+1973 FLQNLHIHGHFVH
-1986 DEIELDQELVAVCE
+1986 DEISLEQELVDACE
-2000 TVLDIYLNCAGS
+2000 KVLDIYLNCAGS
-2012 ISTFHKSDTM
+2012 VSTFHNSATL
-2022 PAPHRK
+2022 PAPNRK
-2028 LPLSSAKKEEIAART
+2028 LPLSSARKEEIAART

-2068 FHLLNTKVP
+2068 FHLLVDLVRSEHTSGEVQHALSNMFRSSVG
-2077 QIDSEETK
+2077 QIIMD
-2085 LGSRWQSTT
+2085 
-2094 WPNLSLFT
+2094 
-2102 NGD
+2102 